1 MDEELNYT
9 EFPME
14 EPVTVQFDIPKFRH
28 QQSTTSP
35 IFKDQDSVSTFH
47 SKHSDISEFQSDDE
61 EMIDVEEAT
70 IDSNKVPPSKPN
82 KSQSPNPVNDNQTM
96 VTQDT
101 LPSSLASIQV
111 SHNELEVS
119 GITEDSS
126 RISLLE
132 QQFKTITSNFTVM
145 MEKLSKQTASN
156 TENQQELYSLLKH
169 VLQKE
174 NEPGD
179 QAIASQSPPRE
190 EVRNSPSASRQPS
203 TSPPQ
208 ATYLSKSDEAGGS
221 IGAAGHSS

>member
-9 EFPME
+9 EFPTE
-14 EPVTVQFDIPKFRH
+14 EPVTVQFDIPSFRH
-28 QQSTTSP
+28 QQSTSSP
-35 IFKDQDSVSTFH
+35 IFKDHDSVSTFH
-47 SKHSDISEFQSDDE
+47 SKHSDISEFQADDE
-61 EMIDVEEAT
+61 EMIDVEET
-70 IDSNKVPPSKPN
+70 TKESNKVPPSKP
-82 KSQSPNPVNDNQTM
+82 KESQSSTSVNDNQTM
-96 VTQDT
+96 ITQST
-101 LPSSLASIQV
+101 LPSSLASIQA
-111 SHNELEVS
+111 SHSELEVS

-156 TENQQELYSLLKH
+156 TENQQELYLLLKH

-174 NEPGD
+174 NDPGD
-179 QAIASQSPPRE
+179 QVITPQSPPRE
-190 EVRNSPSASRQPS
+190 EVRNSSTASRQSS

-208 ATYLSKSDEAGGS
+208 ANYLSMSDEAGGS